1 MSNGEKLPPQDV
13 EFALT
18 RDPVFEQVMLVGEGQ
33 PFLTLLAVTK
43 EGDENGLVKRAND
56 LLKGF
61 PRWVRVRRV
70 IPTREA
76 WSVDNG
82 LMTPT
87 LKLKRPQVLARF
99 KDQLDAVYAAEH
111 AN

>member
-1 MSNGEKLPPQDV
+1 
-13 EFALT
+13 
-18 RDPVFEQVMLVGEGQ
+18 MLAGEGR

-43 EGDENGLVKRAND
+43 QNDEKALVNRAND

-61 PRWVRVRRV
+61 PHWVRVRRV
-70 IPTREA
+70 IPTTDA
-76 WSVDNG
+76 WTVDNG

-99 KDQLDAVYAAEH
+99 KDRLDAAYAAES
-111 AN
+111 AT